1 MLIIVQVYEKKNE
14 LIVLNSRVV
23 FKQTTITR
31 YFILIWAA
39 RKYGNVRALIL
50 FKSSYRR
57 DQALI
62 RARLNGPN
70 TRLILSDSNALHLLK
85 N

>member
-1 MLIIVQVYEKKNE
+1 MKKNE

-39 RKYGNVRALIL
+39 RKYGNIRALIL
-50 FKSSYRR
+50 FKSS
-57 DQALI
+57 L
-62 RARLNGPN
+62 LHGPGQPQ
-70 TRLILSDSNALHLLK
+70 LLFFRK
-85 N
+85 KMYVSA